1 MKNINLCICL
11 LFSSIL
17 TGEAFADLAPEAYA
31 FSSLIQ
37 KSDLIVTGYV
47 SERNESPME
56 YQYIFII
63 ERSVKNP
70 LNRNEI
76 VISVPLANGLPIPI
90 EGYLH
95 KGTKYLLF
103 LYSDGNVFKITN
115 YSAGVL
121 KEKTFSDIDLLF
133 TSFNENNSLFSKS
146 SVEELKRI
154 FRKFSSDDTRYRL
167 LIDLKKYLSTE
178 DALFLTELLDSE
190 NERYI
195 IFAVLQIGS
204 QNIKILRPRVIQL
217 LVGPNS
223 SGIKFHCLVAL
234 GGLGDIESIDLISS
248 YLNHSN
254 QGMRAAAIQSL
265 GRIGT
270 IEVIGPLK
278 LSYADENYD
287 GNRISIITALS
298 RNLNR
303 EAAFRALKDLESVP
317 ASPLVSS
324 FLKKKIDSLSS
335 PIEYFLS
342 NNYPNPFNPVTRIEF
357 SLPEAGLTRLIIY
370 DLRGVEV
377 ERLINKHYNAGY
389 HTVKWDGRGVA
400 SGIYYYRLVSGNFA
414 QTKKML
420 LLK

>member
-1 MKNINLCICL
+1 MKKNINLCICL

-17 TGEAFADLAPEAYA
+17 TGEAFADLAPGAYA
-31 FSSLIQ
+31 FSTLIQ
-37 KSDLIVTGYV
+37 KSDLIVAGHV
-47 SERNESPME
+47 SEVNEYPME
-56 YQYIFII
+56 YQYTFII

-76 VISVPLANGLPIPI
+76 VISVPLANGLTIPI

-95 KGTKYLLF
+95 KGTQYLLF

-115 YSAGVL
+115 YSAGVM
-121 KEKTFSDIDLLF
+121 KEENFSDIDLIF
-133 TSFNENNSLFSKS
+133 TAFRENSSLFSKA

-154 FRKFSSDDTRYRL
+154 FRNFSSEETRYRL
-167 LIDLKKYLSTE
+167 LIDLKNYISVE
-178 DALFLTELLDSE
+178 DDLFLTELLESE
-190 NERYI
+190 NERYM

-270 IEVIGPLK
+270 IEVIDLLK
-278 LSYADENYD
+278 LHYAGENYV
-287 GNRISIITALS
+287 GNKVSIITALS
-298 RNLNR
+298 RNPNR
-303 EAAFRALKDLESVP
+303 GEALRALKDLQSVQVP
-317 ASPLVSS
+317 SHVSS
-324 FLKKKIDSLSS
+324 FLERKI
-335 PIEYFLS
+335 
-342 NNYPNPFNPVTRIEF
+342 
-357 SLPEAGLTRLIIY
+357 
-370 DLRGVEV
+370 
-377 ERLINKHYNAGY
+377 
-389 HTVKWDGRGVA
+389 
-400 SGIYYYRLVSGNFA
+400 
-414 QTKKML
+414 
-420 LLK
+420 LKGG